1 MKTLASY
8 YRKNGFDYALKHRT
22 AMVAM
27 FKQTK
32 DDRTVGYEVGWVKS
46 DKGGTF
52 GGVTIEPGERFWTNE
67 DFGSVAWSFV
77 DYGDALARY
86 NELCE
91 QQSAA

>member
-1 MKTLASY
+1 MKPLDRT

-32 DDRTVGYEVGWVKS
+32 EGRTVGYEVGWVKS
-46 DKGGTF
+46 DKGGSF
-52 GGVTIEPGERFWTNE
+52 AGVTIEPGERFWSNE
-67 DFGSVAWSFV
+67 DFGNVAWSFT
-77 DYGDALARY
+77 DYGDALVRY

-91 QQSAA
+91 QQAAA